1 MIFRSI
7 KTAAAYMLVLLLATS
22 AFGQQPQ
29 GQTPPKPDPQYVDF
43 SGFKGKVIEVKNRDA
58 YELAR
63 VLNPLSSGYK
73 GSTIVGNTDFKTIV
87 VRDFPENIAAIEEAV
102 KRLDVP
108 LPTQPDRS
116 ALNVEPNIELVLH
129 VLIASNVEGA
139 SNPHPEELN
148 DVLKQLH
155 SKLTYKNYY
164 LLTSIVQRT
173 KIGQSSGSAIQGEG
187 LATAGAQLFGRSEVS
202 TQYGYSI
209 SQIYPEVRTAGA
221 PMSVR
226 SFTFSIKGASA
237 ADDLMLGS
245 ARITT
250 NLSVHDGEQVVVG
263 TASLKDKGLVLV
275 LSAKVLK

>member
-1 MIFRSI
+1 MFSRSI

-58 YELAR
+58 FELAR

-108 LPTQPDRS
+108 LPTQPDHS
-116 ALNVEPNIELVLH
+116 ALNIEPNIELVLH

-148 DVLKQLH
+148 EVLKQLRT
-155 SKLTYKNYY
+155 KLTYKNYY

-173 KIGQSSGSAIQGEG
+173 KIGQNTSNIQGEG
-187 LATAGAQLFGRSEVS
+187 LATAGAQLFGKNEVG
-202 TQYGYSI
+202 TQYVYSI
-209 SQIYPEVRTAGA
+209 NQIYPELRTAGA
-221 PMSVR
+221 PMAVR
-226 SFTFSIKGASA
+226 NFSFLIKGASA
-237 ADDLMLGS
+237 PDDLMLGS
-245 ARITT
+245 AKIYT
-250 NLSVHDGEQVVVG
+250 NLSVRDGEQVVVG
-263 TASLKDKGLVLV
+263 TASLKDKGLILV